1 MSLIADY
8 PYLFNSDFLLE
19 IDKMR
24 IKTQYIKITLLTWNE
39 DVIEEIQS
47 QAISGNL
54 NLDGNSAIRRTANL
68 SLFIPEQEADY
79 VNAASQLSINK
90 KIKLEIGIKNTL
102 NKYIDYDILWFPLGI
117 FVVAGISIS
126 QSLTGIDVNLS

>member
-24 IKTQYIKITLLTWNE
+24 IKTQYIKVTLLTWDE

-47 QAISGNL
+47 QTISGNL
-54 NLDGNSAIRRTANL
+54 NLDGNSAIRRTATV
-68 SLFIPEQEADY
+68 SLFIR
-79 VNAASQLSINK
+79 
-90 KIKLEIGIKNTL
+90 
-102 NKYIDYDILWFPLGI
+102 
-117 FVVAGISIS
+117 
-126 QSLTGIDVNLS
+126 